1 MINRPHI
8 AGLQNIHFEK
18 ERERMMQLIWLF
30 FFEDILSFKGKI
42 DYLDYYFGRFLL
54 EIIIEIMAVIF
65 IVGKFT

>member
-1 MINRPHI
+1 MI
-8 AGLQNIHFEK
+8 
-18 ERERMMQLIWLF
+18 QLIWLF

-65 IVGKFT
+65 VVGKYT